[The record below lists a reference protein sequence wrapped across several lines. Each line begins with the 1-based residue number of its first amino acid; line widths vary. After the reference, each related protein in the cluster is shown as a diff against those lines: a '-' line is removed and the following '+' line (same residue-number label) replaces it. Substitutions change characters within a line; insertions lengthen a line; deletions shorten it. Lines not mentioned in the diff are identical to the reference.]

1 MRVIPTLLM
10 DKNGGLVKTVRF
22 GKRTYI
28 GDPINAVRIFNEK
41 EVDELVLLDIDAT
54 PNARGP
60 NLALIEDIV
69 SEAFMPV
76 AYGGGV
82 SSVSQ
87 MADALRCGVEKVVV
101 NTAFHENP
109 DLIGESA
116 ARFGSQSVVGC
127 LDIRRGIFGGVS
139 LVTHAASRKSKED
152 VFRMAEAWCSAG
164 AGELLV
170 YSVDRDGTR
179 GGYDIRALKSIAE
192 RVEVPVI
199 ACGGAGCLEDFVS
212 AHDHG
217 KCSAVAAGS
226 LFVYHSSTLGVLI
239 NYPTREELD
248 TRVFSKLLCNQV

>member
-1 MRVIPTLLM
+1 MRVIPTLLI
-10 DKNGGLVKTVRF
+10 DGNGGLVKTIRF

-54 PNARGP
+54 LNARGP
-60 NLALIEDIV
+60 NLHLIEDIV

-76 AYGGGV
+76 AYGGGI

-101 NTAFHENP
+101 NTAFHQNP
-109 DLIGESA
+109 GLIGESA

-139 LVTHAASRKSKED
+139 LMTHSASRKFQGD
-152 VFRMAEAWCSAG
+152 ALRIAEAWCSAG
-164 AGELLV
+164 AGELMV

-179 GGYDIRALKSIAE
+179 RGYDISALKQIAE

-199 ACGGAGCLEDFVS
+199 ACGGAGSFEDFVS
-212 AHDHG
+212 AHDKG
-217 KCSAVAAGS
+217 NCSAVAAGS

-239 NYPTREELD
+239 NYPNRAELD
-248 TRVFSKLLCNQV
+248 TKVFSKLLCNQ